1 MENQKED
8 EMSNGNANEKN
19 TALSAEGT
27 RLPMA
32 ERLTRQSQAVQQLLG
47 TVLTKGRHYG
57 VVNAGDKSTLLK
69 AGAEKL
75 ALGFGLA
82 PEFEGERLPVDLGEG
97 HREYVIVCRLRS
109 LSSSQVVC
117 SGLGSCSTRESRLR
131 ARFVTEGNNQEACLA
146 DVYNMVLKQ
155 AKKRALVDAVLTAT
169 AASDLFTQD
178 MEDLSSVAA
187 VAKPIGTTK
196 PAVPLKASPG
206 SPLPSPAPSTRK

>member
-1 MENQKED
+1 
-8 EMSNGNANEKN
+8 MSNGNVNEKN
-19 TALSAEGT
+19 APLATEGI

-47 TVLTKGRHYG
+47 TVLAKGRHYG
-57 VVNAGDKSTLLK
+57 VVNAGDKPTLFK

-82 PEFEGERLPVDLGEG
+82 PEFEGERMPVDLGEG

-109 LSSSQVVC
+109 LSSGLVVC
-117 SGLGSCSTRESRLR
+117 SGLGSCSTRESRLQS
-131 ARFVTEGNNQEACLA
+131 RFATEGNNPGACLA
-146 DVYNMVLKQ
+146 DVYNVVLKQ

-178 MEDLSSVAA
+178 MEDLGSVAE
-187 VAKPIGTTK
+187 VAKTVNVAK
-196 PAVPLKASPG
+196 PAVPLKATPG
-206 SPLPSPAPSTRK
+206 STAPSPSPATASRK

>member
-1 MENQKED
+1 
-8 EMSNGNANEKN
+8 MSNGIANEKN
-19 TALSAEGT
+19 TALAVEGT

-57 VVNAGDKSTLLK
+57 VVNPGDKPTLFK

-82 PEFEGERLPVDLGEG
+82 PEFEGERQPVDLGEG
-97 HREYVIVCRLRS
+97 HREVVIVCRLRS
-109 LSSSQVVC
+109 LSSGLVVC
-117 SGLGSCSTRESRLR
+117 SGLGSCSTRESRLQ
-131 ARFVTEGNNQEACLA
+131 ARFSAEGNNPGACLA
-146 DVYNMVLKQ
+146 DVYNVVLKQ

-178 MEDLSSVAA
+178 MEDLSSVAE
-187 VAKPIGTTK
+187 VAKAVNVAK
-196 PAVPLKASPG
+196 PAVPLKATPG
-206 SPLPSPAPSTRK
+206 SPSPATISRK